1 MDRYDPLTAPN
12 PEGWLALDESERTL
26 LIEGYHRRA
35 RVRLPNASAHAVIHT
50 VIENQAALGDE
61 TPVRRTL
68 DRLMSEGLDRHD
80 AIHAVGLVFTEF
92 FYDTMTGAMRE
103 NTSDASREYFAA
115 VERTTAA
122 SWLAS
127 TEEPADG
134 DMDIAEMLDAF
145 GERDGV
151 PVEAIRVARRQRETT
166 VPAFLDV
173 IERYL
178 DGDAMPY
185 ERDALFLIFH
195 LLGEWREQKA
205 YRLLARLLCQP
216 PDELSELLDDAI
228 RDQPSRDGGR
238 FRR

>member
-12 PEGWLALDESERTL
+12 PEEWLALDESERTL
-26 LIEGYHRRA
+26 LIEDYHRRA
-35 RVRLPNASAHAVIHT
+35 RVRLPNASAHAAIHT

-80 AIHAVGLVFTEF
+80 AIHAIGLAFTEF

-103 NTSDASREYFAA
+103 NASDASREYFAA

-122 SWLAS
+122 SWSAS
-127 TEEPADG
+127 AEEPADG
-134 DMDIAEMLDAF
+134 AMDIAEMLDAV

-151 PVEAIRVARRQRETT
+151 PVEAIRAARAQRETA
-166 VPAFLDV
+166 VPAFLEA

-178 DGDAMPY
+178 DDDAMPH

>member
-145 GERDGV
+145 GERD
-151 PVEAIRVARRQRETT
+151 
-166 VPAFLDV
+166 
-173 IERYL
+173 
-178 DGDAMPY
+178 
-185 ERDALFLIFH
+185 ALFLIFH

-205 YRLLARLLCQP
+205 YRLLAKLLRRP
-216 PDELSELLDDAI
+216 ASELRELLGDPEPRPAI
-228 RDQPSRDGGR
+228 A
-238 FRR
+238 